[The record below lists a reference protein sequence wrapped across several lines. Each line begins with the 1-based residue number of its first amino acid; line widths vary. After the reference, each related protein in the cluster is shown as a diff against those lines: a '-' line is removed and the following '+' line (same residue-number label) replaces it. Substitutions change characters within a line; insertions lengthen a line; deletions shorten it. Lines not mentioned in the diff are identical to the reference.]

1 MPDRLKHYGVKSE
14 VELLRNALAGSGDLA
29 YDWDLTT
36 DTISWSGRVTDV
48 FGLSSAT
55 HINAGPQFHRLI
67 NPEDLLVRR
76 RAFSEHVASGAPF
89 DCEYRIRGDG
99 GEMIWVH
106 ERGAAS
112 LSSVGEPER
121 LAGTLRVITERK
133 VNEARLE
140 YQANYD
146 ELTGHFNEARL
157 REALDQSMAYGQ
169 RYGVRGAYL
178 QVAIDTLAMIHD
190 AYDGSTADSAV
201 LTLGQRIERTI
212 RSSDIVGRVGADG
225 FGVVISN
232 CPEDQLT
239 AIVKKLIS
247 ACHDTPVVTACGPIH
262 LKVSIGG
269 VIFPEIGQTAHDVMT
284 QAEVARREA
293 QQRRGLPFVHY
304 QCSEEQRRDSREHVE
319 IAEQVM
325 RALKSDRLVFAYQ
338 PIVEARGHAVKHH
351 ECLLRMV
358 ERDGTVIPAAKF
370 MPVIEQLGLIRDVDR
385 YVLETA
391 VRELSEHEGTSYA
404 INVSALTAND
414 RSWLRLLIALLR
426 NAGAVAERIIV
437 EITETVALQD
447 IEETAN
453 FVAQVRDLGCQ
464 VALDDFGAGYTSFR
478 HLKSLAVDTVKIDGS
493 FVRGIA
499 NNVDN
504 QLFVRTLLGLAKGF
518 DLGTIAECVEDQA
531 DADALAE
538 EGVDLLQGYY
548 FGAPTIEPPWE
559 KAPQD
564 NIGHELARNDDR
576 PSAVVTPLKP
586 RKAS

>member
-1 MPDRLKHYGVKSE
+1 MPDRLKKYGVQSE
-14 VELLRNALAGSGDLA
+14 LELLRNALAGSGDLA

-55 HINAGPQFHRLI
+55 RINAGPHFHRLI
-67 NPEDLLVRR
+67 NPEDMLVRR
-76 RAFSEHVASGAPF
+76 RAFSEHIASGIPF

-99 GEMIWVH
+99 GEMVWVH

-112 LSSVGEPER
+112 LSTVGEPER

-133 VNEARLE
+133 ANETRLE

-146 ELTGHFNEARL
+146 EMTGHFNESRL
-157 REALDQSMAYGQ
+157 REALEQSMAYGR
-169 RYGVRGAYL
+169 RYGVQGAYL

-190 AYDGSTADSAV
+190 AYDGPTADTAV
-201 LTLGQRIERTI
+201 LTLGQRIERNM
-212 RSSDIVGRVGADG
+212 RASDIVGRVAVDG
-225 FGVVISN
+225 FGIVISN
-232 CPEDQLT
+232 CPDGEIST
-239 AIVKKLIS
+239 IANKLLA
-247 ACHDTPVVTACGPIH
+247 ACHDTPVITGNGPIH

-269 VIFPEIGQTAHDVMT
+269 VVFPEVGQTAHDVMT

-293 QQRRGLPFVHY
+293 RENQGIPFVHY

-319 IAEQVM
+319 IAERVM
-325 RALKSDRLVFAYQ
+325 RALRSNRLVFAYQ
-338 PIVEARGHAVKHH
+338 PIVEARGYAVKHH

-358 ERDGTVIPAAKF
+358 ERDGSVTPAAKF

-391 VRELSEHEGTSYA
+391 VRELHEHTDASYA
-404 INVSALTAND
+404 VNVSALTAND
-414 RSWLRLLIALLR
+414 RSWLRLLFALLR
-426 NAGAVAERIIV
+426 NAGSVAERIII

-499 NNVDN
+499 ENVDN
-504 QLFVRTLLGLAKGF
+504 QLFVRTLLGLANGF
-518 DLGTIAECVEDQA
+518 DLGTIAECVENQA

-538 EGVDLLQGYY
+538 EGVDLLQGYF
-548 FGAPTIEPPWE
+548 FGRPSIEPPWE
-559 KAPQD
+559 PT
-564 NIGHELARNDDR
+564 ELADQAKVEPIEPR
-576 PSAVVTPLKP
+576 SA
-586 RKAS
+586 AG

>member
-1 MPDRLKHYGVKSE
+1 MPNRLKKHGVQSE
-14 VELLRNALAGSGDLA
+14 LELLRNALAGSGDLA

-36 DTISWSGRVTDV
+36 DTISWSGRVTHV
-48 FGLSSAT
+48 FGISSAT
-55 HINAGPQFHRLI
+55 QINAGPHFHRLI
-67 NPEDLLVRR
+67 NPEDLLIRR
-76 RAFSEHVASGAPF
+76 RAFSEHVASGIPF

-99 GEMIWVH
+99 GEMVWVH

-112 LSSVGEPER
+112 LSTVGEPER

-133 VNEARLE
+133 TNETRLE

-146 ELTGHFNEARL
+146 EMTGHFNESRL
-157 REALDQSMAYGQ
+157 REALEQSMAYGR
-169 RYGVRGAYL
+169 RYGVQGAYL

-190 AYDGSTADSAV
+190 AYEGPTADTAV
-201 LTLGQRIERTI
+201 LTLGQRIERNI
-212 RSSDIVGRVGADG
+212 RASDIVGRVAVDS
-225 FGVVISN
+225 FGIVTSN
-232 CPEDQLT
+232 CPGDT
-239 AIVKKLIS
+239 ISTIANKLL
-247 ACHDTPVVTACGPIH
+247 AVCHDTPVVTASGPIH
-262 LKVSIGG
+262 VKVSIGG

-293 QQRRGLPFVHY
+293 RERQGLPFVHY
-304 QCSEEQRRDSREHVE
+304 KCSEEQRRDSHEHVE
-319 IAEQVM
+319 IGERVM
-325 RALKSDRLVFAYQ
+325 RALRSNRLVFAYQ
-338 PIVEARGHAVKHH
+338 PIVEARGYAVKHH
-351 ECLLRMV
+351 ECLIRMI
-358 ERDGTVIPAAKF
+358 ERDGSITPAAKF

-391 VRELSEHEGTSYA
+391 VRELHEHTDASYA

-414 RSWLRLLIALLR
+414 RSWLRLLFALLR
-426 NAGAVAERIIV
+426 NAGSVAERMII

-499 NNVDN
+499 QNVDN
-504 QLFVRTLLGLAKGF
+504 QLFVRTLLGLANGF
-518 DLGTIAECVEDQA
+518 GLGTIAECVEDQA

-538 EGVDLLQGYY
+538 EGVDLLQGYF
-548 FGAPTIEPPWE
+548 FGVPTIEPPWE
-559 KAPQD
+559 KKAPAD
-564 NIGHELARNDDR
+564 KTKVEPFEPR
-576 PSAVVTPLKP
+576 SA
-586 RKAS
+586 AG